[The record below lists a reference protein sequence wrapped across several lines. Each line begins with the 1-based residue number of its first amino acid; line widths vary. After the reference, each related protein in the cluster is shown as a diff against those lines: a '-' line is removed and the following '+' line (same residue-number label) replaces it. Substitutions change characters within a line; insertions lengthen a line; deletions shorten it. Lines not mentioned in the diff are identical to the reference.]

1 VNAIDVLFWAGAK
14 GAVIIA
20 LAAAV
25 ALALRNCP
33 AAVRHGVWT
42 FAISAQLLLPVL
54 ILIVPVRAI
63 GLGPIGPVLSL
74 AESRL
79 LAPTAPL
86 SRTTRGVAA
95 TPPTPSL
102 EPSNMTALQAAAD
115 TIPDKGTPLARLL
128 LLAWLTG
135 AALVAIRF
143 SVGTIGVS
151 RDMRRARRPIPRDW
165 IVLAGQIQE
174 AMQMRRTNVQ
184 LAATESVVP
193 YTWGILAPAICLPSD
208 ADNWTTERLRIVL
221 VHEMAH
227 VQRFDGMTELMAQL
241 ALVLFWFNPIL
252 WPAVRRMRTER
263 EHACDDRVLLD
274 GIKPSTY
281 VQELVTMMKSL
292 SGGAPAPAFAAIA
305 MARRSQFE
313 SRMLAVLNERA
324 NRRPLS
330 RRTFATLSGVTAL
343 IIVGLASVRPAI
355 AGQRNDHA
363 RLAFSAPVKDAVIA
377 AATKLRDSSDWK
389 RSEFDDA
396 VRDCHRNS
404 EKGRVA
410 YCEVRTVDVAGLT
423 NRVSFDGGYL
433 DGVIFKT
440 STSRSA
446 SARALVR
453 GQAVSEKEARAVAQS
468 VRLIASNGTVHSDGP
483 SHRSSILWSVL
494 YEITLPPASTVQA
507 KVDIGLIAL
516 HGFAG
521 VADLDAVNGPI
532 EVFGSSGNIHGRT
545 RNGPLMVGLAGRQ
558 WDGEGLDL
566 ESKNGP
572 IYLAIPESYS
582 AHLITGT
589 INGPLR
595 VDYPMELK
603 RISSRNIEAD
613 IGGGGTTIR
622 VTTENGPADIRR

>member
-1 VNAIDVLFWAGAK
+1 VNTIDVLFWASAK

-20 LAAAV
+20 LAGV
-25 ALALRNCP
+25 VVLALRNWP
-33 AAVRHGVWT
+33 AAVRHVVWT
-42 FAISAQLLLPVL
+42 FAIGAQLLLPVL
-54 ILIVPVRAI
+54 ILLVPARSI

-79 LAPTAPL
+79 REPGVPL
-86 SRTTRGVAA
+86 SPSTRGVAVA
-95 TPPTPSL
+95 PPKLSV
-102 EPSNMTALQAAAD
+102 EPSNGTTVQAATHIQGAGR
-115 TIPDKGTPLARLL
+115 TATARLL
-128 LLAWLTG
+128 LLVWLTG
-135 AALVAIRF
+135 ALLVTIRF
-143 SVGTIGVS
+143 SVGTIRVS
-151 RDMRRARRPIPRDW
+151 RDMRRARRPIRRDW
-165 IVLAGQIQE
+165 IVLAGQVQE
-174 AMQMRRTNVQ
+174 AMQVRRHVQ
-184 LAATESVVP
+184 LAATASVVP
-193 YTWGILAPAICLPSD
+193 YTWGILSPVICLPPEAES
-208 ADNWTTERLRIVL
+208 WSTERLRMVL

-227 VQRFDGMTELMAQL
+227 VQRFDGLTELMAQL
-241 ALVLFWFNPIL
+241 ALVVFWFNPIL

-313 SRMLAVLNERA
+313 SRMLAVLNGRA
-324 NRRPLS
+324 NRQPLS
-330 RRTFATLSGVTAL
+330 RRTFATLGGVTAL
-343 IIVGLASVRPAI
+343 IIVGLASVQPAI
-355 AGQRNDHA
+355 AGQRNDRA
-363 RLAFSAPVKDAVIA
+363 RLAVSALVKDPMIS
-377 AATKLRDSSDWK
+377 AATEQGESAADWK
-389 RSEFDDA
+389 KSDFDDL

-404 EKGRVA
+404 EKGRIS
-410 YCEVRTVDVAGLT
+410 YCEVRTVDPTGLT

-440 STSRSA
+440 SASHGA

-453 GQAVSEKEARAVAQS
+453 GQAVSEEEARTVAQG
-468 VRLIASNGTVHSDGP
+468 VQLIASNGTVHSDGP
-483 SHRSSILWSVL
+483 ALGGSVQWSVL
-494 YEITLPPASTVQA
+494 YEITLPPASIVQA
-507 KVDIGLIAL
+507 RVDNGEISLD
-516 HGFAG
+516 GFTG
-521 VADLDAVNGPI
+521 VADLNAVNGPI

-545 RNGPLMVGLAGRQ
+545 RNGPLMVGLAGRH

-572 IYLAIPESYS
+572 IYFAIPESYS
-582 AHLITGT
+582 AHIITGT

-603 RISSRNIEAD
+603 RISRRNIEAD

>member
-25 ALALRNCP
+25 ALALRNWP
-33 AAVRHGVWT
+33 AAVRHVVWT

-95 TPPTPSL
+95 TPPTPSV
-102 EPSNMTALQAAAD
+102 EPSNVTALQAVAD

-227 VQRFDGMTELMAQL
+227 VQRFDGLTELMAQL

-281 VQELVTMMKSL
+281 VQELVAMMKSL

-313 SRMLAVLNERA
+313 SRMLAVLNGRA

-330 RRTFATLSGVTAL
+330 RRTFATLSGITAL

-355 AGQRNDHA
+355 AGQRNDRA

-389 RSEFDDA
+389 KSDFEDA

-404 EKGRVA
+404 EKGRIA

-440 STSRSA
+440 SASHGA

-453 GQAVSEKEARAVAQS
+453 GQAVSEEEARTVAQG
-468 VRLIASNGTVHSDGP
+468 VHLIASNGTVHSDGP
-483 SHRSSILWSVL
+483 GRRNSVLWSVL

-507 KVDIGLIAL
+507 KVENGQISLD
-516 HGFAG
+516 GFTG

-545 RNGPLMVGLAGRQ
+545 RNGPLMVGLAGKQ

-589 INGPLR
+589 VNGPLR
-595 VDYPMELK
+595 VDYPMQLK
-603 RISSRNIEAD
+603 RISKRNIEAD